1 MAEVLTNYLTEI
13 MAGVLSLV
21 AVGVSL
27 YRAQAVETEAEAAA
41 ISELASSSSDLRE
54 RVRILEEINQRK
66 EEELAVLRQQA
77 AQIPVMEAQIK
88 FLTRTLTR
96 VREEANELRDEF
108 TQSLN
113 AKQEEIDRLKSGG
126 SDDDIR

>member
-1 MAEVLTNYLTEI
+1 MADVLTSYITEI
-13 MAGVLSLV
+13 VAGVLSLI

-54 RVRILEEINQRK
+54 RVHQLEQLNQRK

-88 FLTRTLTR
+88 FLTRTLAR
-96 VREEANELRDEF
+96 VREEAHEMRDEF
-108 TQSLN
+108 TQALN
-113 AKQEEIDRLKSGG
+113 VKQGEIDRLKGG
-126 SDDDIR
+126 TPDDKTN